1 MTEKKR
7 YYSEKETDDIVI
19 SQTDDDS
26 AWEDPIQVQRTK
38 PVNISIPPDMATRA
52 LFLAKLHR
60 EKKLEKWLTRII
72 QERIDI
78 EESAFAQVKRE
89 MRIPDQAAER
99 TTG

>member
-1 MTEKKR
+1 
-7 YYSEKETDDIVI
+7 
-19 SQTDDDS
+19 
-26 AWEDPIQVQRTK
+26 
-38 PVNISIPPDMATRA
+38 MATRA

-89 MRIPDQAAER
+89 MRIPDQTAER
-99 TTG
+99 TTR